1 MKKVVLF
8 IVYIIFNI
16 STKAQSN
23 GKLALTLFVSPDYSY
38 RSLLSSDSLTNV
50 ISNARNNQ
58 ENAIITYTAGA
69 SLSRKVFGIVAI
81 ETGLNYN
88 KRGYV
93 FDSSATA
100 GNYSLNQTYIYNYLQ
115 IPVKLKIFIPH
126 IKRYNIYITGGV
138 SGMMLLDAV
147 KNSIET
153 KNGLPTVSNEK
164 LKNDVVKKFNY
175 NVLFG
180 LGLDYR
186 VTKRFF
192 LKVEPSFS
200 KTMDSI
206 RKEKI
211 NTFLYSGGIN
221 LGLLFI
227 LKK

>member
-1 MKKVVLF
+1 MKKVVLLLL
-8 IVYIIFNI
+8 YISSII
-16 STKAQSN
+16 TLKAQSN
-23 GKLALTLFVSPDYSY
+23 EKLGLALYFSPDYSY
-38 RSLLSSDSLTNV
+38 RSLLSNDSLSKAV
-50 ISNARNNQ
+50 SVARDNQ
-58 ENAIITYTAGA
+58 ETAIFTYTAGA
-69 SLSRKVFGIVAI
+69 SLSRKIFGIIAI

-126 IKRYNIYITGGV
+126 IKRYNLYITGGI
-138 SGMMLLDAV
+138 SGMMLLDAL

-164 LKNDVVKKFNY
+164 LKEDVVKKFNY
-175 NVLFG
+175 NILFG

-186 VTKRFF
+186 ITKRFF
-192 LKVEPSFS
+192 LKIEPSYS
-200 KTMDSI
+200 KTMESI